1 MPDKASRILVPVK
14 GHPTDREAISLACR
28 LAKPTKGKVY
38 AIYVIEVQRTL
49 PLDAEIAPEIEKGE
63 KALEAVER
71 IAVEND
77 YQVDSELLQGRE
89 VGPALVDEAIERNVD
104 LIILGV
110 PYKRRFGEF
119 NLGKTIP
126 FVLKNAPC
134 RVWVIREPAS

>member
-1 MPDKASRILVPVK
+1 MADRPSRILVPVK
-14 GHPTDREAISLACR
+14 GHPTDREAISVACR
-28 LAKPTKGKVY
+28 IAKATKGKVY

-49 PLDAEIAPEIEKGE
+49 PLDAEIGPEIEKGE
-63 KALEAVER
+63 AVLAAVER
-71 IAVEND
+71 IAQEND

-89 VGPALVDEAIERNVD
+89 VGPALVDEAIERGID

-119 NLGKTIP
+119 DLGKTIP
-126 FVLKNAPC
+126 FVLKHAPC